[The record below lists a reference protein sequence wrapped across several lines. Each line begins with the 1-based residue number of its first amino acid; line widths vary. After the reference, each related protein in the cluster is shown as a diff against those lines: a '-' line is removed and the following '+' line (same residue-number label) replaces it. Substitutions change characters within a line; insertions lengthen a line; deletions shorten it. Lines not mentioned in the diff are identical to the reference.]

1 MNVPLPVSRPFLVRD
16 LPRLGSILRIAVENG
31 WGHYM
36 DRLRLKGYLPGGAE
50 TAEAKLGDTRRLR
63 AALAEFPELLARGLR
78 QLQKGEATLRV
89 RHEHL
94 ENLEEHLDRANNRIG
109 FSLIIAAIVV
119 ASSIVMSLHTG
130 PHFQGIPLLGLLGYL
145 LASFL
150 GLWAVAILRSRKL

>member
-1 MNVPLPVSRPFLVRD
+1 
-16 LPRLGSILRIAVENG
+16 
-31 WGHYM
+31 
-36 DRLRLKGYLPGGAE
+36 LRL
-50 TAEAKLGDTRRLR
+50 
-63 AALAEFPELLARGLR
+63 ALTEFPELLARGLR

-94 ENLEEHLDRANNRIG
+94 EDLEEHLDRASNRIG

-119 ASSIVMSLHTG
+119 ASSIVMSFHTG

-150 GLWAVAILRSRKL
+150 GLWWAVAILRSGKL